1 MTTHPIDAL
10 DLWLIDKDGRGS
22 DQTAAGRRL

>member
-1 MTTHPIDAL
+1 MTTDAIDAL
-10 DLWLIDKDGRGS
+10 DRWLIDKDGRGP